1 MQNLDVHFQNESG
14 QRLAGILSLPAAPP
28 RAYAL
33 FAHCFTC
40 SKNLKAATNIARS
53 LSEAGIGVLR
63 FDFTGLGQS
72 DGEFANTNF
81 SSNVSDLLAAARFLE
96 SEHEAPAI
104 LIGHSLGGTA
114 ILQAAAN
121 IPSAVAVATIGSPAE
136 PTHISALFS
145 AAADELHSTG
155 EAEVHLGGRPFTV
168 RQQFLEDLHKH
179 NLPEEIAGLRKSLL
193 VMHAPLD
200 EVVEI
205 ENASALFVAAKHPKS
220 FVSLDKADHLL
231 SREDDSQYAGR
242 VLAAWASRYLPPKRD
257 ASELTAAPEEVV
269 ARTFL
274 DGFRTD
280 VQAGDHSLIA
290 AEPASVGGSN
300 LGPSPYG
307 LLSAALA
314 ACTSMM
320 LKMYA
325 SFKKLNLKSVTV
337 RVSHDKIH
345 AADCD
350 DCENTSGKI
359 AEFRR
364 TIFLDGDLADAELA
378 ALVPT
383 FGFFAGLLFLR
394 LTFNNGVYFPLLSN
408 RQNGVGY
415 PVENEA

>member
-1 MQNLDVHFQNESG
+1 MQNLDIHFQNESG

-40 SKNLKAATNIARS
+40 SKNLKAATNVARS

-72 DGEFANTNF
+72 DGEFADTNF
-81 SSNVSDLLAAARFLE
+81 SSNVSDLLAAAQFLE
-96 SEHEAPAI
+96 SEHKAPA
-104 LIGHSLGGTA
+104 LLVGHSLGGTA

-136 PTHISALFS
+136 PTHVAALFGD
-145 AAADELHSTG
+145 AADELHSTG
-155 EAEVHLGGRPFTV
+155 EAEVDLGGRPFTV
-168 RQQFLEDLHKH
+168 RQQFLDDLHSH
-179 NLPEEIAGLRKSLL
+179 DLPAEIAGLRKSLL

-205 ENASALFVAAKHPKS
+205 ENASALFLAAKHPKS
-220 FVSLDKADHLL
+220 FVSLDNADHLL
-231 SREDDSQYAGR
+231 SRENDSQYAGR
-242 VLAAWASRYLPPKRD
+242 VLAAWASRYLPPRRD
-257 ASELTAAPEEVV
+257 GSELTAAPEEVV
-269 ARTFL
+269 ARTFV

-280 VQAGDHSLIA
+280 VRAGDHSLIA
-290 AEPASVGGSN
+290 DEPASVGGSN

-314 ACTSMM
+314 ACTSMT

-345 AADCD
+345 AADCE
-350 DCENTSGKI
+350 DCESTSGKI
-359 AEFRR
+359 DEFRR
-364 TIFLDGDLADAELA
+364 TIFLDGDLTDAERDR
-378 ALVPT
+378 
-383 FGFFAGLLFLR
+383 LLEIAER
-394 LTFNNGVYFPLLSN
+394 C
-408 RQNGVGY
+408 
-415 PVENEA
+415 PVHKTLHAETRVRTTLHS